1 MKVQLWPL
9 TSDHYRHL
17 IPGLCP
23 WQSICPYNGTLRP
36 GLSQL
41 YYIEQLPLGA
51 GGRMEGPPGERTEFT
66 LVISE
71 PGWVLLR
78 GATIA
83 GPPHLCLHTVVPMRE
98 GFKYL
103 HHINVLRIG
112 SQSWYMLDKN

>member
-1 MKVQLWPL
+1 MFLRLRDSPQ
-9 TSDHYRHL
+9 
-17 IPGLCP
+17 
-23 WQSICPYNGTLRP
+23 RP